1 MGEIGV
7 PRLEYLYE
15 LSYWEILL
23 ITRGYSRRS
32 REIWSAIRWST
43 YCIMS
48 TSMAD
53 LKKAGIRSPK
63 DLLPFPWDS
72 TDEEVGDQP
81 TPEVV
86 ASLRKMMAEENAKN
100 QQ

>member
-1 MGEIGV
+1 VGEIGI
-7 PRLEYLYE
+7 PRSEYLYE

-43 YCIMS
+43 FNLMS
-48 TSMAD
+48 VSMAD

-72 TDEEVGDQP
+72 IDEDADDQP
-81 TPEVV
+81 TAETV
-86 ASLRKMMAEENAKN
+86 AQLRQLMAEENARNK
-100 QQ
+100 Q